1 VFPPGVGPPAGGP
14 PTGLR
19 GLLLRI
25 FMKVPPLRKL
35 APKLMTMPAGLRA
48 VVMLVILLLLVGV
61 PVALVVL
68 LLL

>member
-1 VFPPGVGPPAGGP
+1 MQMPPGGP
-14 PTGLR
+14 PTGFR
-19 GLLLRI
+19 ALLLRF

-35 APKLMTMPAGLRA
+35 APKLMTMPAAARA
-48 VVMLVILLLLVGV
+48 IVMLLVLLVIVVV